1 MTQEVQHIPPS
12 RRHVRW
18 VVALSAR
25 WPIGLIGLVM
35 TIYGATKGWIDD
47 YPVSRALEWQ
57 DDFLTFMDEKH
68 PTVGERIVSTGK
80 LGDDVVADLDA
91 ALAEHKE
98 RFAN

>member
-1 MTQEVQHIPPS
+1 
-12 RRHVRW
+12 
-18 VVALSAR
+18 
-25 WPIGLIGLVM
+25 
-35 TIYGATKGWIDD
+35 
-47 YPVSRALEWQ
+47 
-57 DDFLTFMDEKH
+57 MDEKH